1 MIFSVIDGR
10 MGSYPPKCV
19 VKFLNLALKCC
30 EDETDARPSMA
41 EVVHELENI
50 WLLMPD
56 SDIKTTNPMLS
67 GSEKAMTSPSSS
79 SNVKN
84 PFLSSD
90 VSGSD
95 LASEVVPSITPR

>member
-1 MIFSVIDGR
+1 
-10 MGSYPPKCV
+10 
-19 VKFLNLALKCC
+19 
-30 EDETDARPSMA
+30 MA
-41 EVVHELENI
+41 KVVHELENI

-56 SDIKTTNPMLS
+56 SDIKTTDPMLS

-84 PFLSSD
+84 PFVSSD

-95 LASEVVPSITPR
+95 LVSGVVPSITPRQETFGKLVVSEPEVANVLKI

>member
-1 MIFSVIDGR
+1 
-10 MGSYPPKCV
+10 
-19 VKFLNLALKCC
+19 
-30 EDETDARPSMA
+30 MA
-41 EVVHELENI
+41 KVVHELENI

-56 SDIKTTNPMLS
+56 SDIKTTDPMLS

-84 PFLSSD
+84 PFVSSD

-95 LASEVVPSITPR
+95 LVSGVVPSITPRQETFGKLVVSKLEVANVLKI

>member
-1 MIFSVIDGR
+1 
-10 MGSYPPKCV
+10 
-19 VKFLNLALKCC
+19 
-30 EDETDARPSMA
+30 MA

-56 SDIKTTNPMLS
+56 SDIKTTDPMLS

-84 PFLSSD
+84 PFVSSD

-95 LASEVVPSITPR
+95 LVSGVVPSITPRQETFGKLVVSKLEVANVLKI